1 MVILASVAAGLVSR
15 HLDRELDIGY
25 KRDLDISFG
34 LSATQA
40 MVMFVALKF
49 LKVVIETLCP
59 LENTLFVSRAHVT
72 KLVL

>member
-15 HLDRELDIGY
+15 DLDRELDIDY

-49 LKVVIETLCP
+49 
-59 LENTLFVSRAHVT
+59 
-72 KLVL
+72 

>member
-15 HLDRELDIGY
+15 DLDRELDIGY

-40 MVMFVALKF
+40 MVMCVALKF
-49 LKVVIETLCP
+49 
-59 LENTLFVSRAHVT
+59 
-72 KLVL
+72 